1 MWAFAGS
8 TRGLR
13 YGNDA
18 VENRKPR
25 SPRATPLGQSTVIQD
40 NGMAGANAGTIKAR
54 IIEHMNADHSD
65 SLEDYLKF
73 YNSINAAPHSAK
85 LVEFDLDFMKIEYTN
100 ESGSK
105 ASSIVKID
113 PPMSNLAES
122 RVRLVAM
129 AEEATGESL
138 HQPSEAPRDPESAPS
153 NERIGWTA
161 PEGLGFITLSAV
173 CFGFWALNN
182 PYPLSAEGPLVRIL
196 PTALVLFG
204 RTFREQLFA
213 MMIGLHVIEGMVVA
227 SKCLEQRTPS
237 PMLVLWTINGI
248 FEGFPAI
255 MRINKLI
262 AKQGE
267 AR

>member
-1 MWAFAGS
+1 
-8 TRGLR
+8 
-13 YGNDA
+13 
-18 VENRKPR
+18 
-25 SPRATPLGQSTVIQD
+25 
-40 NGMAGANAGTIKAR
+40 MAGANAGAIKAR

-73 YNSINAAPHSAK
+73 YNSINATPHSAK
-85 LVEFDLDFMKIEYTN
+85 LVEFALDFMKIEYTN
-100 ESGSK
+100 ESGSRE
-105 ASSIVKID
+105 SSIVKIV
-113 PPMSNLAES
+113 PPMSNLSES

-129 AEEATGESL
+129 TEEATGKSL
-138 HQPSEAPRDPESAPS
+138 HQPSKVPTGPVSASS

-173 CFGFWALNN
+173 CFGLWALNN

-213 MMIGLHVIEGMVVA
+213 MMIGLHMIAGMVVA
-227 SKCLEQRTPS
+227 NKCLEQKMSTPT
-237 PMLVLWTINGI
+237 LVLWTINGI

-262 AKQGE
+262 AKQGG
-267 AR
+267 AG